1 MNFVNGSKSATPSP
15 PCCKQQRS
23 LQINIEVATCDVSS
37 GPVILFKPSFAVW
50 TALSAKPFDEGWY
63 GAVVKCLMPFRHDAM
78 NSSNSF
84 DMNAGPLSDPRVSGN
99 PCVSKVTHNFSMAAD
114 DVVDGTMC
122 TSIYF
127 EYASTMMSSVLPKID
142 PA

>member
-1 MNFVNGSKSATPSP
+1 MVQNLLLP
-15 PCCKQQRS
+15 PHPVASSNAHYR
-23 LQINIEVATCDVSS
+23 INIEVATCGVSS
-37 GPVILFKPSFAVW
+37 GPVILFKPSFTVW

-63 GAVVKCLMPFRHDAM
+63 GAVVKCLMPFRRM

-84 DMNAGPLSDPRVSGN
+84 DTNAGPLSDPRVSGK
-99 PCVSKVTHNFSMAAD
+99 PCVVKVTHNFSMAAD

-142 PA
+142 SA